1 MPRLLMIFFLI
12 AIKLSSQAQVS
23 DIISVQKKNG
33 RTIKNFYEDSRILF
47 QTKEGEYVEGPIA
60 KIYHDSIY
68 VRIYVIQKMMSAYGS
83 YMFDTL
89 NTYLVSKNYKDIS
102 RISVYSHNREIR
114 REIGAIMMI
123 AGTGYAALN
132 LINGSLFNLPI
143 SDKKNVKTLGI
154 SAGLFAAGFINNK
167 FFPPN
172 LFSRKKDKIIYIS
185 LNK

>member
-1 MPRLLMIFFLI
+1 MKISFARYFNISIQISTLFLAMPRLLMIFFLI

-33 RTIKNFYEDSRILF
+33 RTIKNFYEASRILF

-68 VRIYVIQKMMSAYGS
+68 VRMYVIQKMMSAYGS

-102 RISVYSHNREIR
+102 RISVYSHHREMRRLIGSSYDDRRNR
-114 REIGAIMMI
+114 
-123 AGTGYAALN
+123 LC
-132 LINGSLFNLPI
+132 S
-143 SDKKNVKTLGI
+143 S
-154 SAGLFAAGFINNK
+154 
-167 FFPPN
+167 
-172 LFSRKKDKIIYIS
+172 
-185 LNK
+185 